1 MSISGHLNNIVTI
14 CVMLLQRSQII
25 SALHSC
31 FLCFLLLLLVF
42 FFLIS
47 DIFISRFRITLNVN
61 GVLGSSLL
69 GVLSY

>member
-14 CVMLLQRSQII
+14 CVVLLQRSQIL
-25 SALHSC
+25 SAIHFC
-31 FLCFLLLLLVF
+31 FLCFLLLLLGF
-42 FFLIS
+42 FIS

-69 GVLSY
+69 DVLSY